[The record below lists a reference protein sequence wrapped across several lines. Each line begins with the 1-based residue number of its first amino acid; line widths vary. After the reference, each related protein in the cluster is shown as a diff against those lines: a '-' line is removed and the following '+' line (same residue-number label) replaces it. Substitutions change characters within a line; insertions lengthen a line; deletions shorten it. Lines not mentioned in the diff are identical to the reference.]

1 MNAGESPLRWAES
14 ERKKAR
20 KGVRRK
26 VLAWIGKNPAARR
39 ADALTARAAHGAVGE
54 QWTAAL
60 LARLPAGWTVWH
72 GCRLPGFRHDLD
84 HVLASPCGTAVV
96 VLDSKRWHA
105 RWPTDLRAGRV
116 WCGEEDR
123 HEKIEAVARYADR
136 LQTALG
142 MPGVM
147 VWPLLVVHGSQI
159 QAAGFP
165 AGRLEAPVEV
175 EDRHGRVTWSG
186 VVHVLG
192 PDWLVPTLAF
202 APKAVDAARAGR
214 VVARLGQV
222 LSPAD
227 R

>member
-39 ADALTARAAHGAVGE
+39 ADALTARATHGAVGE
-54 QWTAAL
+54 QWTAGL

-72 GCRLPGFRHDLD
+72 GCRLPGFRYDLD

-105 RWPTDLRAGRV
+105 RRPTHVRAGRV

-123 HEKIEAVARYADR
+123 HEQIEAVARYADR

-142 MPGVM
+142 VPGVM
-147 VWPLLVVHGSQI
+147 VWPLLVIHGSPI
-159 QAAGFP
+159 AG
-165 AGRLEAPVEV
+165 GRLEVRAEAWPGPV
-175 EDRHGRVTWSG
+175 W
-186 VVHVLG
+186 VLG
-192 PDWLVPTLAF
+192 PDWLVPTLAS
-202 APKAVDAARAGR
+202 APKAVDAVRAGV

-222 LSPAD
+222 LSPAVG
-227 R
+227 